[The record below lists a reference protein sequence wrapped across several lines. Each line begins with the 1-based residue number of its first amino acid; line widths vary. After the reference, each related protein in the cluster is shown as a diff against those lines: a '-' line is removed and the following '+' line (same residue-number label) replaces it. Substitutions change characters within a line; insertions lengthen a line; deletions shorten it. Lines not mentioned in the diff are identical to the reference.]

1 MEEKK
6 LIKEFIKQLI
16 ENNDYYEH
24 IKNEYDR
31 NENKQYYIDRIYL
44 IFAYW
49 FDSYYSVYT
58 IMDTIEEDMQNNGKT
73 FKQVAESETMEI
85 KSRW

>member
-31 NENKQYYIDRIYL
+31 NENKQYYIDRIYFV
-44 IFAYW
+44 FAEW
-49 FDSYYSVYT
+49 FGSYYSVYT

-85 KSRW
+85 KSGW

>member
-31 NENKQYYIDRIYL
+31 NEYKQYYIDRIYF
-44 IFAYW
+44 IFAEW
-49 FDSYYSVYT
+49 FNSYYSIYT
-58 IMDTIEEDMQNNGKT
+58 IMDTIEEDMRYNGKT
-73 FKQVAESETMEI
+73 FRNVAENEEMEI